1 MTSCHSGS
9 SAPPTPSAQAATSP
23 PVGAPVTIAL
33 VGNANVGKSTLFNQV
48 SGARQQLGNWPG
60 TTVEVAQATWVI
72 DPGASPAT
80 VLDLPGAASLTP
92 VSPDEALTRDLLLGP
107 DSHARPDVLVAVVDA
122 SNLARCLYLLAQIR
136 EQPMRVVVALTM
148 RDVASRRGIDV
159 DLSELEAAV
168 GAPVVPVD
176 PRRRADVAVLG
187 ATVAEV
193 LRQPAPPGRAR
204 RLEPSSAD
212 GPPADDPFAEDD
224 ERFRWVQ
231 AAMDTVGTSERATST
246 TWSDRLDRVATAPVV
261 GPLLFLAAMWL
272 VFQVTTVVAAPLQDA
287 LDTFVAGPVSRA
299 ATALLTA
306 IGLDGSFVEGFVV
319 DGLVAGVGML
329 LTFVPLMALM
339 FLLLAILESS
349 GYLARAAVVTD
360 RAMRTIG
367 LPGRAFL
374 PLIVGFGCNVPAIAA
389 TRVLPDSR
397 QRVLTS
403 LLVPF
408 TACSARLT
416 VFVLV
421 GATFFGSNAGNIVFG
436 MYVLSIALVIGVG
449 LLLRSTLWRTMG
461 ADALVIDLPAY
472 SIPTLRQVGLMTWVR
487 VAAFLR
493 TAGGIIV
500 VTVAAVWALSAVPAP
515 GSGGTLGDVPVSD
528 SLFAATAETIAPVFE
543 PAGFGDWHATSALMV
558 GFVAKEAVISSW
570 AQTYAADEPNA
581 AGQPGDLG
589 AHLRADFAA
598 SSGGHTT
605 AAVLAF
611 LTFLLA
617 YTPCVATLAALNREV
632 GRRWMLLSLGLSMST
647 AWLLAVAVFQ
657 VGRLIS

>member
-193 LRQPAPPGRAR
+193 LRQQVPPGRAR

-212 GPPADDPFAEDD
+212 GPPRDDPFAEDD

-261 GPLLFLAAMWL
+261 GPLLFLAVMWL
-272 VFQVTTVVAAPLQDA
+272 VFQVTTVAAAPLQDA

-570 AQTYAADEPNA
+570 AQTYAADEPND